1 MPIDHAERCPL
12 LTADGQ
18 RMLQRLREHPD
29 APRFNYATGDRL
41 HVEDL
46 PALDRFREQLRADR
60 RPCAPQPSP
69 AILQRLAA
77 LREHVPF
84 FRVRI
89 PAGLNLE
96 RDWPALPTTSRQD
109 LALAPWDF
117 VPDDEPL
124 DRLIIYRT
132 AGTTGH
138 PIAVPHHPL
147 AIRCYE
153 PLLEFALEQYGA
165 CPRFDAHSVA
175 CFLVGAQ
182 IRTYTYAAV
191 LYNWQGAGF
200 AKVNLRPTEWRR
212 PESQQHYFADLEPRF
227 LTGDPIS
234 FAEMLRMDLPAR
246 PSALV
251 TTSVAMSLGL
261 KRRLAERYQA
271 PVIDWYS
278 LVETGPIGYA
288 CPRGPGYHQLPTDL
302 YVEVVRPDGSPAA
315 PGERG
320 EIAVTGGRN
329 VFALLLRYRTGDYG
343 RMDYGP
349 CLCGDPM
356 PRLLDLEG
364 RVPVLLRAA
373 DGTPVSTVD
382 LSRLLREFPLLLHEF
397 AQHADRM
404 CELVVRPLPGAV
416 PDLARMEADL
426 RRVLGSVPL
435 TIRVDEHL
443 GERGEGKALPYRSDL
458 LLED

>member
-12 LTADGQ
+12 LTPDGQ
-18 RMLQRLREHPD
+18 RMLQRLQEHPD
-29 APRFNYATGDRL
+29 APRFNYAAGDRL
-41 HVEDL
+41 HPEDL
-46 PALDRFREQLRADR
+46 PAIELFRERLRADR
-60 RPCAPQPSP
+60 RRRSPQPP
-69 AILQRLAA
+69 AAILQRLAA
-77 LREHVPF
+77 LREQVPL
-84 FRVRI
+84 FRARI
-89 PAGLNLE
+89 PAGLDLE
-96 RDWPALPTTSRQD
+96 RDWLALPTTSRQD

-117 VPDDEPL
+117 IPDDESL
-124 DRLIIYRT
+124 NRLIIYRT

-138 PIAVPHHPL
+138 PITVPHHPL

-153 PLLEFALEQYGA
+153 PLLEFALGRYGA
-165 CPRFDAHSVA
+165 LPSFDADTVA
-175 CFLVGAQ
+175 CFLVAAQ

-191 LYNWQGAGF
+191 LYNWHGAGF
-200 AKVNLRPTEWRR
+200 AKVNLRPTEWPR
-212 PESQQHYFADLEPRF
+212 PDSQARYLADLEPRF

-234 FAEMLRMDLPAR
+234 FAEMLRMDMPAR

-251 TTSVAMSLGL
+251 TTSVAMSPGL
-261 KRRLAERYQA
+261 KRRLAERYHA

-278 LVETGPIGYA
+278 LVETGPISYA
-288 CPRGPGYHQLPTDL
+288 CPQGHGYHQLPTDL
-302 YVEVVRPDGSPAA
+302 YVEVIRTDGSQAA

-329 VFALLLRYRTGDYG
+329 VFAPLLRYRTGDYG
-343 RMDYGP
+343 SIDFAACP
-349 CLCGDPM
+349 CGDPM

-364 RVPVLLRAA
+364 RIPVLLRAD

-397 AQHADRM
+397 AQHADRS
-404 CELVVRPLPGAV
+404 CELAVRPLPGAS
-416 PDLARMEADL
+416 PDLTKMEHDL

-443 GERGEGKALPYRSDL
+443 GKRAEGKVLPYHSEL
-458 LLED
+458 QLED